1 MNLNFSTEDIKE
13 IVKKYFEEQE
23 EMEVTVDVLKSVI
36 PGANYYDGS
45 TITGVIKIYGSI
57 QALGK
62 KREFSK
68 RLEAEEVQEIFKML
82 LEKEGYELKGLTYQY
97 NSSTDQIT
105 GAVVTCSKEL
115 VKTNK
120 SKR

>member
-36 PGANYYDGS
+36 PGTNYYDGS

-82 LEKEGYELKGLTYQY
+82 LEKEGYDLKGFTYQY